1 MIMLATTTNAGINYC
16 QLFGGPGS
24 PYISGWLPATYIVI
38 LFGFL
43 VVAAVYMVSRLMPTS
58 VSSKLREITKVEIT
72 QIVLSIFII
81 LILLSVTSAA
91 CNVSSS
97 LGRQVLAN
105 AGVTSN
111 SGVSPFQYADYYIGT
126 LAVNHGI
133 NLLGYIY
140 TTSIGYAIEARV
152 ITALSQDL
160 SFPPPGDDAIISFKI
175 SYGHD
180 LGTLYGALSDV
191 YIDALSP
198 ILVITIGMLFLQY
211 LALPLLEFTAFT
223 VILPVALL
231 IRLIPYGGT
240 GLKNA
245 SNAILAIAIAAYI
258 IYPLMI
264 AFDSY
269 MVYWIY
275 SPTLNPAYG
284 CTNCLSSAYTLP
296 SIPSSSFLSTS
307 VTSSTNNALGTI
319 GSSLG
324 ISVPATNNLLSTSFF
339 SSFSINP
346 EPTAAYITQEMSQ
359 FIFVAVFLF
368 GLNLAVTLGF
378 AMGLARGLNVGVE
391 GATSFWGSL

>member
-126 LAVNHGI
+126 LALNHGI

-160 SFPPPGDDAIISFKI
+160 SVSPDVGSIISFKI

-339 SSFSINP
+339 SSLSINP
-346 EPTAAYITQEMSQ
+346 EPKAAYITQEMSQ

>member
-1 MIMLATTTNAGINYC
+1 MIMLATTTNAAINYC

-111 SGVSPFQYADYYIGT
+111 SGVSPLQYADYYIGT
-126 LAVNHGI
+126 LALNHGI

-160 SFPPPGDDAIISFKI
+160 SVSPDVGSIISFKI

-339 SSFSINP
+339 SSLSINP

>member
-126 LAVNHGI
+126 LALNHGI

-160 SFPPPGDDAIISFKI
+160 SVSPDVGSIISFKI

-339 SSFSINP
+339 SSLSINP
-346 EPTAAYITQEMSQ
+346 EPKVAYITQEMSQ

>member
-1 MIMLATTTNAGINYC
+1 MIILATTTNAAINYC

-126 LAVNHGI
+126 LALNHGI

-160 SFPPPGDDAIISFKI
+160 SVSPDVGSIISFKI

-296 SIPSSSFLSTS
+296 NIPSSSFLSTS

-339 SSFSINP
+339 SSLSINP
-346 EPTAAYITQEMSQ
+346 EPTVAYITQEMSQ

>member
-1 MIMLATTTNAGINYC
+1 MIMLATTTNAAINYC

-126 LAVNHGI
+126 LALNHGI

-160 SFPPPGDDAIISFKI
+160 SVSPDVGSIISFKI

-339 SSFSINP
+339 SSLSINP